1 MGVLKSKEILEKST
15 EEKANKR
22 IYLASPHMGELE
34 KVFVKEAFDTNWV
47 APLGPNVNNFE
58 KEVAEYVGI
67 KHASALVSGTSAIH
81 LAIKLLGIKPG
92 DIVFCSS
99 LTFAASCNPIIY
111 EGAEPVFIDSEYKSL
126 NMSPVALKNAF
137 EVYSKKGKLPKAVIV
152 VHLYGQSADM
162 DKIMAICNE
171 YNVPV
176 IEDAA
181 ESLGATYKGKQT
193 GTMGKYGIYSFNGNK
208 IITTSGGGMLVSDD
222 EEGIKKSRFWATQ
235 SRDNARY
242 YQHTE
247 LGYNYRM
254 SNIVAGIGRGQIRV
268 LDERIEKKKYIYE
281 KYKEAFSDIKDIEMT
296 NICEYGEPNY
306 WLSVGILNDNS
317 RVKPIDIILALEE
330 ENIESR
336 HIWKPMHMQPF
347 YEKYDFF
354 KDDNSEKGSV
364 SEEIFE
370 RGICLPSDTK
380 MTDEDLNRVIDL
392 VKCCFVKNLNKE
404 SITV

>member
-1 MGVLKSKEILEKST
+1 MEALKNKEVLEELKEEVKEK
-15 EEKANKR
+15 NKR

-34 KVFVKEAFDTNWV
+34 EVFVKEAFDTNWI

-67 KHASALVSGTSAIH
+67 KYASALVSGTSAIH

-111 EGAEPVFIDSEYKSL
+111 EGAEPVFIDSEYESL
-126 NMSPVALKNAF
+126 NMSPVALRKAF
-137 EVYSKKGKLPKAVIV
+137 EVYSAKGKLPKAVIV
-152 VHLYGQSADM
+152 VHLYGQSANM
-162 DKIMAICNE
+162 DEIMAICNS

-193 GTMGKYGIYSFNGNK
+193 GTIGKYGIYSFNGNK
-208 IITTSGGGMLVSDD
+208 IITTSGGGMLVSND
-222 EEGIKKSRFWATQ
+222 EEGIKKSKFWATQ
-235 SRDNARY
+235 ARDNKRY
-242 YQHTE
+242 YHHTE

-254 SNIVAGIGRGQIRV
+254 SNIVAGIGRGQLRV
-268 LDERIEKKKYIYE
+268 LDERIAKKKYIYE
-281 KYKEAFSDIKDIEMT
+281 KYKEAFSDIEGIEMS
-296 NICEYGEPNY
+296 NICEYGNPNY
-306 WLSVGILNDNS
+306 WLSIGILS
-317 RVKPIDIILALEE
+317 TGSKIKPLDIILALEK

-336 HIWKPMHMQPF
+336 HIWRPMNMQLF

-354 KDDNSEKGSV
+354 KADDNEGISV
-364 SEEIFE
+364 GEDIFN

-380 MTDEDLNRVIDL
+380 MSDEEINRVIRI
-392 VKCCFVKNLNKE
+392 VKGLF
-404 SITV
+404 

>member
-1 MGVLKSKEILEKST
+1 MEALKNKEVLEKSKEENKK
-15 EEKANKR
+15 ENKR

-34 KVFVKEAFDTNWV
+34 QVFVKEAFDTNWV
-47 APLGPNVNNFE
+47 APLGPNVNKYE
-58 KEVAEYVGI
+58 KEIAEYVGI

-81 LAIKLLGIKPG
+81 LAIKLLGIKAG

-111 EGAEPVFIDSEYKSL
+111 EGAEPVFIDAEYESL
-126 NMSPVALKNAF
+126 NMSPIALKKAF
-137 EVYSKKGKLPKAVIV
+137 EAYSEKGKLPKAVIV
-152 VHLYGQSADM
+152 VHLYGQSAKM
-162 DKIMAICNE
+162 DEIMAICNE

-193 GTMGKYGIYSFNGNK
+193 GTIGKYGIYSFNGNK
-208 IITTSGGGMLVSDD
+208 IITTSGGGMLVSND

-235 SRDNARY
+235 ARDNERY
-242 YQHTE
+242 YHHTE

-254 SNIVAGIGRGQIRV
+254 SNIVAGIGRGQLRV
-268 LDERIEKKKYIYE
+268 LDERIAKKKYIYE
-281 KYKEAFSDIKDIEMT
+281 KYNEAFKDIADIEMA
-296 NICEYGEPNY
+296 NVCEYGEPNY
-306 WLSVGILNDNS
+306 WLSVALLS
-317 RVKPIDIILALEE
+317 TESMVKPLDIILALEE

-336 HIWKPMHMQPF
+336 HIWKPMNMQPF

-354 KDDNSEKGSV
+354 KENDNEDISV
-364 SEEIFE
+364 GEDIFN

-380 MTDEDLNRVIDL
+380 MSDEEINRVIRI
-392 VKCCFVKNLNKE
+392 VKGLF
-404 SITV
+404 

>member
-1 MGVLKSKEILEKST
+1 MESLKSKEILEKSNKPNK
-15 EEKANKR
+15 EAVNKR
-22 IYLASPHMGELE
+22 IYLASPHMGDLE
-34 KVFVKEAFDTNWV
+34 RVFVREAFDTNWV
-47 APLGPNVNNFE
+47 APIGPNVNNFE

-81 LAIKLLGIKPG
+81 LAVKLLGIKTG

-111 EGAEPVFIDSEYKSL
+111 EGAEPVFIDSEYENL
-126 NMSPVALKNAF
+126 NMSPIALRNAF
-137 EVYSKKGKLPKAVIV
+137 ETYSRKGKLPKAVIV

-162 DKIMAICNE
+162 DEIMAICNE

-181 ESLGATYKGKQT
+181 ESLGATYKGRQT
-193 GTMGKYGIYSFNGNK
+193 GTIGKYGIYSFNGNK

-222 EEGIKKSRFWATQ
+222 EEAIKKSRFWATQ
-235 SRDNARY
+235 ARDNERY

-254 SNIVAGIGRGQIRV
+254 SNVVAGIGRGQIRV
-268 LDERIEKKKYIYE
+268 LNERIAKKKYIYE
-281 KYKEAFSDIKDIEMT
+281 KYKDAFNDVEDIEMA
-296 NICEYGEPNY
+296 NVCEYGEPNY
-306 WLSVGILNDNS
+306 WLSIGVLNAES
-317 RVKPIDIILALEE
+317 KVKPLDIILALEK

-347 YEKYDFF
+347 YEKYGFF
-354 KDDNSEKGSV
+354 KAHNNEEVSV
-364 SEEIFE
+364 AEDIFT
-370 RGICLPSDTK
+370 RGICLPSDTN
-380 MTDEDLNRVIDL
+380 MTDEEIERVIKI
-392 VKCCFVKNLNKE
+392 VKELF
-404 SITV
+404 

>member
-1 MGVLKSKEILEKST
+1 MEALKNKEVLEKSKEESKK
-15 EEKANKR
+15 ENKR

-34 KVFVKEAFDTNWV
+34 QVFVKEAFDTNWV

-58 KEVAEYVGI
+58 KEIAEYVGI

-81 LAIKLLGIKPG
+81 LAIKLVGIKPR

-111 EGAEPVFIDSEYKSL
+111 EGAEPVFIDSEYESL
-126 NMSPVALKNAF
+126 NMSPIALKKAF
-137 EVYSKKGKLPKAVIV
+137 EVYSEKGRLPKAVIV
-152 VHLYGQSADM
+152 VHLYGQSANM
-162 DKIMAICNE
+162 DEIMAICNE

-193 GTMGKYGIYSFNGNK
+193 GTIGKYGIYSFNGNK
-208 IITTSGGGMLVSDD
+208 IITTSGGGMLVSND

-235 SRDNARY
+235 ARDNERY
-242 YQHTE
+242 YHHTE

-254 SNIVAGIGRGQIRV
+254 SNIVAGIGRGQLRV
-268 LDERIEKKKYIYE
+268 LDERIAKKKYIYE
-281 KYKEAFSDIKDIEMT
+281 KYKEAFKDIADIEMA
-296 NICEYGEPNY
+296 NVCEYGEPNY
-306 WLSVGILNDNS
+306 WLSVALLNTES
-317 RVKPIDIILALEE
+317 MVKPLDIILALVE

-336 HIWKPMHMQPF
+336 HIWKPMNMQPF

-354 KDDNSEKGSV
+354 KDNDN
-364 SEEIFE
+364 EEISVGEDIFN

-380 MTDEDLNRVIDL
+380 MSDEEINRVIRI
-392 VKCCFVKNLNKE
+392 VKGLF
-404 SITV
+404 

>member
-1 MGVLKSKEILEKST
+1 MEALKTKV
-15 EEKANKR
+15 NKR
-22 IYLASPHMGELE
+22 IYLASPHMGALE
-34 KVFVKEAFDTNWV
+34 KIFVNEAFDTNWV

-58 KEVAEYVGI
+58 KEVAEYVGA

-111 EGAEPVFIDSEYKSL
+111 EGAEPVFIDAEYKSL
-126 NMSPVALKNAF
+126 NMCPVALRNAF
-137 EVYSKKGKLPKAVIV
+137 EAYSKKGKLPKAVIV
-152 VHLYGQSADM
+152 VHLYGQSSDM
-162 DKIMAICNE
+162 DKIMDICNE

-193 GTMGKYGIYSFNGNK
+193 GTIGKYGIYSFNGNK

-235 SRDNARY
+235 ARDNARY

-281 KYKEAFSDIKDIEMT
+281 KYKEAFNDIPDIEMA

-306 WLSVGILNDNS
+306 WLSIGILNNES
-317 RVKPIDIILALEE
+317 KVKPLDIILALEE

-354 KDDNSEKGSV
+354 KDDNTEKGSV
-364 SEEIFE
+364 SEDIFE

-380 MTDEDLNRVIDL
+380 MTDKEIERVIRIISGIF
-392 VKCCFVKNLNKE
+392 K
-404 SITV
+404 